1 MTQGNIS
8 QSQYVAITSGV
19 GGASAATEKELIA
32 RCLSNNPKLGADTVW
47 EFDLNGVGSFFGPE
61 TPEYKYA
68 SKYFGFISKSIRQP
82 KKIGFYRSTLTAL
95 APFIY
100 PTQKVAPLGD
110 LKNITDGSFS
120 LSLGGLTY
128 EITELDFSTAA
139 DYAGVAEAIQTKIQA
154 QTEGG
159 ALWTGATVTFNQV
172 DTTISL
178 VAGEAGEAIIVAPT
192 AAATGTD
199 ITGLLGWAS
208 NKSPIVSQGK
218 NAESMT
224 EILAKSLNLSN
235 NFGSFVPLIDLSTE
249 QIVEAAEYTHAQNV
263 QFQYIQRV
271 LPDQVDELQSK
282 VSGFSGV
289 ALVYDLYDDNSYPH
303 ALAAAIW
310 AAADYNAVNGAP
322 GAEFQKD
329 DTIPASVFDDAT
341 YTKLVSLGVNFIG
354 RTQQAGQPIS
364 FYQPGYLQG
373 AIEDQGVYMN
383 EVWLKDKVATAVLN
397 TQMAIEKWPAG
408 EDGLTLFDNI
418 TQPIRSLAKTNGVVE
433 IGKPLTDTQ
442 KVYISQLTGD
452 NKAWQQVQ
460 SQGDHI
466 TSEIVVKNINKKT
479 VYVLEY
485 TYVYAKG
492 DQVRKVEGRQIL
504 I

>member
-1 MTQGNIS
+1 M
-8 QSQYVAITSGV
+8 
-19 GGASAATEKELIA
+19 
-32 RCLSNNPKLGADTVW
+32 
-47 EFDLNGVGSFFGPE
+47 
-61 TPEYKYA
+61 
-68 SKYFGFISKSIRQP
+68 
-82 KKIGFYRSTLTAL
+82 
-95 APFIY
+95 
-100 PTQKVAPLGD
+100 
-110 LKNITDGSFS
+110 
-120 LSLGGLTY
+120 
-128 EITELDFSTAA
+128 
-139 DYAGVAEAIQTKIQA
+139 
-154 QTEGG
+154 
-159 ALWTGATVTFNQV
+159 
-172 DTTISL
+172 
-178 VAGEAGEAIIVAPT
+178 AGETGEAIIVAPT

-460 SQGDHI
+460 NQGDHI
-466 TSEIVVKNINKKT
+466 TSEIVVKNINRKT